1 MTDVVNLVGDLRYIG
16 GYESSAEEI
25 ITKVV
30 QITFMVFSFNQ
41 FNTQYD
47 NNYSIKVLRKII
59 EYSQLLS
66 QFIVTLR
73 QTKCK
78 ISMCIKTSKEKTKII
93 LYCNKYVLISKI
105 QNGLK
110 LNTHHFMTFLHYK

>member
-1 MTDVVNLVGDLRYIG
+1 
-16 GYESSAEEI
+16 
-25 ITKVV
+25 
-30 QITFMVFSFNQ
+30 MVFSFNQ
-41 FNTQYD
+41 FDTQYD
-47 NNYSIKVLRKII
+47 NNYSIKVLRKNI

-73 QTKCK
+73 QTKLKLKCK

-93 LYCNKYVLISKI
+93 LYCNNYVLISKI

-110 LNTHHFMTFLHYK
+110 LNTQHFMTFLHYK